1 MLLPLSQWSK
11 WSEWSKCSNT
21 PLTVGIVGIAGIGL
35 GLGLALTSSGC
46 GRSRRE
52 IDTTIPP
59 SVTTPVLSLAP
70 PLSFEIADPECQ
82 NGPGLATLTATEVRS
97 WQGQAP
103 VATTVTLS
111 KTTSTD
117 TLSDEAI
124 GLTTYGDGYQRSC
137 DFRRGHGLRCQ
148 DASGRELLWRETS
161 SGKSL
166 KICRDGNAYPRLSHE
181 AVALTSL
188 YHLQTARSLYAA
200 VASSGSPMP
209 APLRLAV
216 LPTFATDLAHYP
228 IKTGDGTREGLV
240 RTFVTDNL
248 AYFPDAQMLAVF
260 PIRESEANL
269 LHGYYWESAFVLA
282 HEYAHHIDLTRH
294 AGAMAAVGLRW
305 NPMLHGYVTDR
316 TLAGSTPTPSTTRQ
330 PARLAGAMA
339 EAFADLIGFY
349 TADAREDAVSGLPY
363 IGRDRVVTQDQFRG
377 GSPKTLTSERLD
389 TLLVGGGKLG
399 DDLIDFGDI
408 HAGGAVLAHTLD
420 QIFLQLTGTASA
432 VRSSDDIKQHYQ
444 LALQFMDTY
453 TALATASRNA
463 ERDLT
468 NSELLAPL
476 GLAITQISNDYL
488 SSETG
493 QATADPAKVA
503 KVKKVICALVKDRVP
518 ALTTPPFAEDN
529 RC

>member
-1 MLLPLSQWSK
+1 MLLPWSK
-11 WSEWSKCSNT
+11 K
-21 PLTVGIVGIAGIGL
+21 PLIL
-35 GLGLALTSSGC
+35 GLGLALTLGC

-52 IDTTIPP
+52 IDTTMPP
-59 SVTTPVLSLAP
+59 TVATPVLSLAP

-82 NGPGLATLTATEVRS
+82 NGSGLATLTATEVRS
-97 WQGQAP
+97 WQGQVP
-103 VATTVTLS
+103 VATTVSLT
-111 KTTSTD
+111 KTISTD
-117 TLSDEAI
+117 TLGDEAI

-137 DFRRGHGLRCQ
+137 DFRRGRGLRCQ
-148 DASGRELLWRETS
+148 DASGRELMWRETS

-166 KICRDGNAYPRLSHE
+166 KICRDAYAYPRLSHE

-200 VASSGSPMP
+200 VSGPDSPLP
-209 APLRLAV
+209 APLRLSV

-228 IKTGDGTREGLV
+228 IKSDDGTREGLV

-269 LHGYYWESAFVLA
+269 LRGYYWESAFVLA

-294 AGAMAAVGLRW
+294 ASAMAALGLRW
-305 NPMLHGYVTDR
+305 NPMLHSYVTDR
-316 TLAGSTPTPSTTRQ
+316 TSARLTTTATTTRQ

-349 TADAREDAVSGLPY
+349 TAGAREDAVSGLPY

-377 GSPKTLTSERLD
+377 GSPKTLTPERLD
-389 TLLVGGGKLG
+389 TLLGGGKLG

-408 HAGGAVLAHTLD
+408 HAGGAVLAHALD
-420 QIFLQLTGTASA
+420 QIFLQLTGTSSAS
-432 VRSSDDIKQHYQ
+432 RSPEEIKQHYQ
-444 LALQFMDTY
+444 LALRFMDTY
-453 TALATASRNA
+453 TALATASRSA
-463 ERDLT
+463 DREL
-468 NSELLAPL
+468 SPGELLAPL
-476 GLAITQISNDYL
+476 GLAITQIGNDYL

-493 QATADPAKVA
+493 QATADPAKV
-503 KVKKVICALVKDRVP
+503 KKVICEIMKDRVP